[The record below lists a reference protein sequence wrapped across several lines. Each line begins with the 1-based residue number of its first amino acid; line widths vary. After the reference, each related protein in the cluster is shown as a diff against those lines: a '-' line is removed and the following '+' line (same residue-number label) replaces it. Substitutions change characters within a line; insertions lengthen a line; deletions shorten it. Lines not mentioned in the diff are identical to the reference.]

1 MTIVNVRSVV
11 HFVGAL
17 AMQDVVSD
25 VENIDN
31 NGQAWLFTLIIVMGK
46 LLFLYRVL
54 LCWWHT

>member
-31 NGQAWLFTLIIVMGK
+31 NGQA
-46 LLFLYRVL
+46 
-54 LCWWHT
+54 